1 MSGGRAC
8 HARFPRAVLTQSIL
22 AEPADP
28 NIDPGLTWDLGPG
41 IMDCVSV
48 RNRGAEPSDPPHYTD
63 KEQLASWLT
72 STSLCAVCCCW
83 IGSFARD
90 FFSLLT
96 GKFRRQSWMN
106 DHLFITLFKKK
117 IHTRIYIE
125 RDACSQRKGCGK
137 RSIYLYTCT
146 LQEAQ

>member
-1 MSGGRAC
+1 MKQNFTALRIIYKHSTAAQLYTDPVMSGGRAC

-48 RNRGAEPSDPPHYTD
+48 RNRGAEPSDPPHYAD

-72 STSLCAVCCCW
+72 STRLCAACCCW
-83 IGSFARD
+83 TGSFARV
-90 FFSLLT
+90 FLSLLT
-96 GKFRRQSWMN
+96 GKFKRQ
-106 DHLFITLFKKK
+106 
-117 IHTRIYIE
+117 
-125 RDACSQRKGCGK
+125 C
-137 RSIYLYTCT
+137 
-146 LQEAQ
+146 